1 MVEEIL
7 RPGVENGGDAQGG
20 LEVVPTELQERSRG
34 TGEQQRIEARLVV
47 LDEPVQFVRYCEHDV
62 EIRDGQQVL
71 GLFLQPMST
80 PEPLAGWTMAIAASV
95 WHEGFLAAVGTL
107 ILMATQRR
115 RVTGGDGAK
124 NRQVMYGHKIK
135 LRDA

>member
-1 MVEEIL
+1 M
-7 RPGVENGGDAQGG
+7 
-20 LEVVPTELQERSRG
+20 
-34 TGEQQRIEARLVV
+34 
-47 LDEPVQFVRYCEHDV
+47 

-71 GLFLQPMST
+71 GLFLQPLST

-124 NRQVMYGHKIK
+124 NLPVMDRQTMSLREARQRGAHNFAQGDRRRRTGRGATGH
-135 LRDA
+135 RTCAMAG